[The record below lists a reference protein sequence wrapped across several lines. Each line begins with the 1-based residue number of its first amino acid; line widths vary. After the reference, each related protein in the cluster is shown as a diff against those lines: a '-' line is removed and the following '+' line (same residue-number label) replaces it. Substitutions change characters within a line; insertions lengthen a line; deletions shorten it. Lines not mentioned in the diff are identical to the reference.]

1 MNHTLRPYQQEA
13 YDVVHKKLSDGI
25 SKQLLVLMTGGGKTF
40 LTCNIIKDFKKVL
53 WCTHTQE
60 LCDQSGEALQ
70 QIESADNL
78 LGYKT
83 LGIVK
88 AEQFDI
94 SKDITIASVQ
104 TLHRRLHLIPSDY
117 FDCIVID
124 EAHLAM
130 AQSWQKFVNYFT
142 PKLLL
147 GLTATPFRADGMSLG
162 NLFDEIV
169 FERDIK
175 FGIDNGYLC
184 EINAIRIKTEIS
196 LDSVRTTAGELNS
209 KDLRIIDNSV
219 RNQLIVDSYVKYA
232 SGRQAIVFC
241 VDVEHC
247 QNVYQKF
254 LDNNISTTFVVG
266 DEKICP
272 NRKERIADFKSGKF
286 LVINNVNVLV
296 AGFDHPEASCCIMAR
311 PTKSLTSYLQAVG
324 RITRLKKSYKD
335 AIVLDIVDNTSRHQ
349 LINTWTLDKG
359 KDIKDKVFITEE
371 KRKILLE
378 QAEKKRAELQHT
390 LKADVRINLLQLP
403 KVKISDSWRMREA
416 ATPAQLK
423 WLAEEGHDI
432 INNTFTKGQA
442 SEYITNLP
450 ASDKQIWVL
459 KKAGYEVSNGVTRGE
474 AALAFDSI
482 KQAEELRKIGNNS
495 NLKFKGIR

>member
-1 MNHTLRPYQQEA
+1 MNEERLYQIEA
-13 YDVVHKKLSDGI
+13 ENKIFERLNSGVKS
-25 SKQLLVLMTGGGKTF
+25 QLLVLATGMGKTRVA
-40 LTCNIIKDFKKVL
+40 CNVVSKFKKVL
-53 WCTHTQE
+53 FATHTQE
-60 LCDQSGEALQ
+60 LCDQSAEALRQ
-70 QIESADNL
+70 VISEEGSQ
-78 LGYKT
+78 YKT
-83 LGIVK
+83 VGLVK
-88 AEQFDI
+88 AEAFDI

-104 TLHRRLHLIPSDY
+104 TLHRRLERIPADY

-130 AQSWQKFVNYFT
+130 ANSWQKFANYFT

-184 EINAIRIKTEIS
+184 EINAIRIKTDIN

-209 KDLRIIDNSV
+209 KDLRIIDTPE

-247 QNVYQKF
+247 QNVYKTF

-272 NRKERIADFKSGKF
+272 DRKDRIKDFKSGKF

-324 RITRLKKSYKD
+324 RITRLKKGFKD

-349 LINTWTLDKG
+349 LINTWTLDRDK
-359 KDIKDKVFITEE
+359 KIEDKVFVTKE
-371 KRKILLE
+371 KREILLE
-378 QAEKKRAELQHT
+378 QAAKKRAELSHT
-390 LKADVRINLLQLP
+390 LNQDVKINLLELP
-403 KVKISDSWRMREA
+403 KIKMTDSYRNRN
-416 ATPAQLK
+416 PASEGQLK
-423 WLAEEGHDI
+423 WLKDQGY
-432 INNTFTKGQA
+432 NTDENTYTMGQA
-442 SEYITNLP
+442 SELISNLP
-450 ASDKQIWVL
+450 ATEAQLWVL
-459 KKAGYEVSNGVTRGE
+459 KKNNYNIASGCTRGQ
-474 AALAFDSI
+474 ASI
-482 KQAEELRKIGNNS
+482 VISKIKDAEELKQIGSKN
-495 NLKFKGIR
+495 NLKIRGVR